1 MKTDS
6 CLRYLED
13 PEANAGHLAECAE
26 CRALFGGDADVVVPA
41 KPLALDALPLAPW
54 EGASHRS
61 WPLVL
66 AGVVAAL
73 IAAAVLCV
81 VAGMTPLH
89 VVESSFKSVQAMRT
103 FVFTSA
109 DALRD
114 ASRGAQIAFAA
125 AFLVV
130 NGVLVALLRRSP
142 RGIDA

>member
-13 PEANAGHLAECAE
+13 PDANAGHLAACAE
-26 CRALFGGDADVVVPA
+26 CAALFGEHEVPT
-41 KPLALDALPLAPW
+41 KPLALDALPLASW
-54 EGASHRS
+54 EGATHRA

-66 AGVVAAL
+66 GGIVVAL

-81 VAGMTPLH
+81 IADMTPLRI
-89 VVESSFKSVQAMRT
+89 VESSFKSVQSMRA

-114 ASRGAQIAFAA
+114 ASRGAQLAFGA
-125 AFLVV
+125 AFLAV

>member
-1 MKTDS
+1 MKTES

-13 PEANAGHLAECAE
+13 PEANAGHLADCAE
-26 CRALFGGDADVVVPA
+26 CRALFGDDAGVPT

-54 EGASHRS
+54 EGASHRA
-61 WPLVL
+61 WPLVIS
-66 AGVVAAL
+66 GIVVAL
-73 IAAAVLCV
+73 ISAAVLCV
-81 VAGMTPLH
+81 VAGMTPLQ
-89 VVESSFKSVQAMRT
+89 VVERAFKSVQSMRA

-109 DALRD
+109 DALRE

-125 AFLVV
+125 AFIVV

>member
-1 MKTDS
+1 MKTES
-6 CLRYLED
+6 CQRYLED

-26 CRALFGGDADVVVPA
+26 CRALFAANDVPA
-41 KPLALDALPLAPW
+41 KPLALDALTLAPW
-54 EGASHRS
+54 EGASHRA

-66 AGVVAAL
+66 GGLIVAVL
-73 IAAAVLCV
+73 AAAVLCV
-81 VAGMTPLH
+81 VSGMTPLQ
-89 VVESSFKSVQAMRT
+89 VIESSFKSVQAMRT

-114 ASRGAQIAFAA
+114 ASRGAQLAFAA
-125 AFLVV
+125 AFIVV

>member
-1 MKTDS
+1 MKTES

-13 PEANAGHLAECAE
+13 PEANAGHLADCAE
-26 CRALFGGDADVVVPA
+26 CRALFGGNDDVVT

-54 EGASHRS
+54 EGASHRA
-61 WPLVL
+61 WPLVIS
-66 AGVVAAL
+66 GIVVAL
-73 IAAAVLCV
+73 ISAAVLCV
-81 VAGMTPLH
+81 VAGMTPLQ
-89 VVESSFKSVQAMRT
+89 VIERAFKSVQSMRA

-109 DALRD
+109 DALRE

-125 AFLVV
+125 AFIVV

>member
-1 MKTDS
+1 MKTES

-13 PEANAGHLAECAE
+13 PEANAGHLADCAE
-26 CRALFGGDADVVVPA
+26 CRALFGEHDDVPT

-54 EGASHRS
+54 EGASHRA
-61 WPLVL
+61 WPLVIS
-66 AGVVAAL
+66 GIVVAL
-73 IAAAVLCV
+73 ISAAVLCV
-81 VAGMTPLH
+81 VAGMTPLQ
-89 VVESSFKSVQAMRT
+89 VVERAFKSIQSMRA

-109 DALRD
+109 DALRE

-125 AFLVV
+125 AFIVV

>member
-6 CLRYLED
+6 CLQYLED
-13 PEANAGHLAECAE
+13 PEANAGHLADCAE
-26 CRALFGGDADVVVPA
+26 CRALFGEHEVST
-41 KPLALDALPLAPW
+41 KPVALDALPLAPW
-54 EGASHRS
+54 EGARHRA

-66 AGVVAAL
+66 GGVVVAL
-73 IAAAVLCV
+73 IAAAVLCMI
-81 VAGMTPLH
+81 AGMTPLH
-89 VVESSFKSVQAMRT
+89 VVESSFKSVQSMRA

-114 ASRGAQIAFAA
+114 ASRGAQLAFAGV
-125 AFLVV
+125 FLAV

>member
-13 PEANAGHLAECAE
+13 PEANAGHLADCVE
-26 CRALFGGDADVVVPA
+26 CRALFGEHDVPPT

-54 EGASHRS
+54 EGATHRA

-66 AGVVAAL
+66 GGVVVAL
-73 IAAAVLCV
+73 IAAAVLCMI
-81 VAGMTPLH
+81 ADMTPLR
-89 VVESSFKSVQAMRT
+89 VVENSFKSVQSMRA
-103 FVFTSA
+103 FVLTSA
-109 DALRD
+109 DSLRD
-114 ASRGAQIAFAA
+114 ASRGAQLAFAG
-125 AFLVV
+125 AFLAV

>member
-1 MKTDS
+1 MKTES

-13 PEANAGHLAECAE
+13 PEANAGHLADCAE
-26 CRALFGGDADVVVPA
+26 CRALFGEAVDVPT

-54 EGASHRS
+54 EGASHRA
-61 WPLVL
+61 WPLVIS
-66 AGVVAAL
+66 GIVVAL
-73 IAAAVLCV
+73 ISAAVLCV
-81 VAGMTPLH
+81 VAGMTPLQ
-89 VVESSFKSVQAMRT
+89 VIERAFKSVQSMRA

-109 DALRD
+109 DALRE

-125 AFLVV
+125 AFIVV

>member
-1 MKTDS
+1 MKTES

-13 PEANAGHLAECAE
+13 PEANAGHLADCAE
-26 CRALFGGDADVVVPA
+26 CRALFGEHDDVPA

-54 EGASHRS
+54 EGASHRA
-61 WPLVL
+61 WPLVIS
-66 AGVVAAL
+66 GIVVAL
-73 IAAAVLCV
+73 ISAAVLCV
-81 VAGMTPLH
+81 VAGMTPLQ
-89 VVESSFKSVQAMRT
+89 VVERAFKSVQSMRA

-109 DALRD
+109 DALRE

-125 AFLVV
+125 AFIVV

>member
-13 PEANAGHLAECAE
+13 PEANAGHLEECAE
-26 CRALFGGDADVVVPA
+26 CRALFGEHDVPV
-41 KPLALDALPLAPW
+41 KPLALDALPLAAW
-54 EGASHRS
+54 EGASHRA

-66 AGVVAAL
+66 AGFVVAS
-73 IAAAVLCV
+73 IAAVVLCFI
-81 VAGMTPLH
+81 AGMTPLQ
-89 VVESSFKSVQAMRT
+89 VVERSFRSVQSMRA

-109 DALRD
+109 DALRE

-130 NGVLVALLRRSP
+130 NGVLFALLRRSP

>member
-1 MKTDS
+1 MKTES

-26 CRALFGGDADVVVPA
+26 CRALFAANAVPA

-54 EGASHRS
+54 EGASHRA
-61 WPLVL
+61 WLLVL
-66 AGVVAAL
+66 GGLIVAVL
-73 IAAAVLCV
+73 AAAVLCFV
-81 VAGMTPLH
+81 SGMTPLQ

-114 ASRGAQIAFAA
+114 ASRGAQLAFAA
-125 AFLVV
+125 AFIVV